1 MKQKTIILTILI
13 LFTLTACGGNPI
25 DTLEEEASEQI
36 AEQMLEQA
44 GVGEDVNIEI
54 DGDSISY
61 SVDDGQG
68 GQMDVSLNESV
79 DIDAITGMGYNIKLP
94 AGLSNGTLQRVDDN
108 GQEAMINATFDMT
121 GITPEQF
128 LQEIHQTLLAEGFS
142 FFDLT
147 GTGLTEPDPAG
158 SPIIAYIHPNGHQ
171 FSIMYDESGV
181 MLGLTQGDV
190 TDVSNGVIESTGVD
204 SNQEGSASET
214 IPTTLDG
221 SVTLDKLAYTAGEPI
236 LASIVI
242 NTPLADDAWLGIV
255 PSDTPHGR
263 ETDNDAADISY
274 IYISQAENG
283 QLTLYAPSA
292 PGSYDVRLFNTD
304 MESGIELHS
313 ITITVNE

>member
-1 MKQKTIILTILI
+1 MNHKTIILTILI

-25 DTLEEEASEQI
+25 DKLEEEASEQI

-44 GVGEDVNIEI
+44 GMGEDVNIEI
-54 DGDSISY
+54 DGDSVSY
-61 SVDDGQG
+61 SVDDGEG

-94 AGLSNGTLQRVDDN
+94 AGLSNGVLQRVDDN

-121 GITPEQF
+121 GTTPEQF

-142 FFDLT
+142 YFDLT
-147 GTGLTEPDPAG
+147 GAGLTEPDPTG
-158 SPIIAYIHPNGHQ
+158 SPVIAYTHSNGHQ

-181 MLGLTQGDV
+181 ILGLTQGGA
-190 TDVSNGVIESTGVD
+190 TDAANGGLDSAPTEGNHESGA
-204 SNQEGSASET
+204 SAT
-214 IPTTLDG
+214 LPTTLDG
-221 SVTLDKLAYTAGEPI
+221 SITLDKLAYTAGEPI
-236 LASIVI
+236 VASIVI

-263 ETDNDAADISY
+263 EVDSDAADISY
-274 IYISQAENG
+274 VYISQAENG
-283 QLTLYAPSA
+283 QITLYAPSA

-304 MESGIELHS
+304 VESGVELHS